1 MQRGRHQQHVTLSG
15 YSCFITHCVITGKK
29 TINTFLKKQRTFFS
43 LAFTLLNLFKF
54 EPYSAE
60 AVA

>member
-1 MQRGRHQQHVTLSG
+1 MRAAPATCNFIRLQLMFYHTL
-15 YSCFITHCVITGKK
+15 CNNRKE
-29 TINTFLKKQRTFFS
+29 TINTFLQKQRTFFS